1 MSFKTRK
8 ITPKLLKV
16 PRKIIE
22 IDLNI
27 SRIFQKNRF
36 SSRNMENIQ
45 KKYENS
51 QNIVIDV
58 KTCVRNSGTK
68 NIRCEEH
75 EWTIH

>member
-68 NIRCEEH
+68 NIRCKEH